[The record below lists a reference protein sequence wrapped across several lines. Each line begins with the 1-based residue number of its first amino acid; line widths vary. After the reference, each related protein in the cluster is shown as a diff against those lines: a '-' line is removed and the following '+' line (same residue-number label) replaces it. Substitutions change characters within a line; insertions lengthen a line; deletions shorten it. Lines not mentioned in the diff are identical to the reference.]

1 MAKQMPKRNLEKVGL
16 SVTGAC
22 VALVTLVVVA
32 LIFMVA
38 QRGLST
44 FFKDGVSIAEFFTST
59 RWNLAMTNEETG
71 LPFPGALP
79 LIVTSF
85 AVTIFS
91 TVIAVPIAIAVGTT
105 FATEGARPL
114 EGLQFYHYLMFIA
127 IGYVVAITQ
136 VVPGLSATAV
146 LMIEGY
152 FQPIMDSVSLTYWQ
166 ADPTVFAVYACL
178 GIGFLAGLI
187 SFSKGLTK
195 IFERHKKTA
204 FFCICGLSLASILTM
219 FFNPEV
225 YAVYQN
231 WAGGAPFALDLGL
244 GIVLFLAGAVV
255 SYLFVRYERKKKI

>member
-71 LPFPGALP
+71 LPFTGALP

-91 TVIAVPIAIAVGTT
+91 TVIAVPIALIARVI
-105 FATEGARPL
+105 L
-114 EGLQFYHYLMFIA
+114 EK
-127 IGYVVAITQ
+127 VV
-136 VVPGLSATAV
+136 
-146 LMIEGY
+146 E
-152 FQPIMDSVSLTYWQ
+152 
-166 ADPTVFAVYACL
+166 PTDF
-178 GIGFLAGLI
+178 
-187 SFSKGLTK
+187 
-195 IFERHKKTA
+195 
-204 FFCICGLSLASILTM
+204 
-219 FFNPEV
+219 
-225 YAVYQN
+225 
-231 WAGGAPFALDLGL
+231 
-244 GIVLFLAGAVV
+244 
-255 SYLFVRYERKKKI
+255 